1 MERCTDLHCEQC
13 EILFGPARDAGER
26 CSQEPGRHSVC
37 EGVAIGKCMYEY
49 KCTRC
54 TKRFTSR
61 RECIPESENMHCLHC
76 KKDAKPCANRG
87 RVENSC
93 PNTADKIGGLC
104 RSCKGKRN
112 PCRNFETCGGR
123 VGVQNKLCKKCKP
136 DIGRMSG
143 GRATSAAV
151 SSLPAAAKFTPCGT
165 KGCNG
170 KATMCMFCIH
180 CQFAPRSRH
189 PCRNSETCGGRVRL
203 EGSECTECLL
213 GRMSGGCA
221 RSAAPAPPPLPPLVA
236 PAGFVALPG
245 GGSERIGGV
254 IDEDEVVGQPMFI
267 NDDARDDQIDGGSVE
282 NSVYIAEPRKNNKRK
297 CDQDDGVCFE
307 RKHRLGRADVREVL
321 DANFKDESL
330 EGVLWEMQK
339 EDKDCKSF
347 RVGELCMWAA
357 DAMKVLKEFEMLD
370 PNGQN
375 QDKTF
380 RNKEVHRKVRCLAI
394 DPQNLPRG
402 FGMPSP
408 EFNEEQFLS
417 TVVELDSA

>member
-1 MERCTDLHCEQC
+1 
-13 EILFGPARDAGER
+13 
-26 CSQEPGRHSVC
+26 
-37 EGVAIGKCMYEY
+37 
-49 KCTRC
+49 
-54 TKRFTSR
+54 
-61 RECIPESENMHCLHC
+61 
-76 KKDAKPCANRG
+76 
-87 RVENSC
+87 
-93 PNTADKIGGLC
+93 
-104 RSCKGKRN
+104 
-112 PCRNFETCGGR
+112 
-123 VGVQNKLCKKCKP
+123 
-136 DIGRMSG
+136 
-143 GRATSAAV
+143 
-151 SSLPAAAKFTPCGT
+151 
-165 KGCNG
+165 
-170 KATMCMFCIH
+170 
-180 CQFAPRSRH
+180 
-189 PCRNSETCGGRVRL
+189 
-203 EGSECTECLL
+203 
-213 GRMSGGCA
+213 MSGGCA
-221 RSAAPAPPPLPPLVA
+221 RSAAPAPPPLPLVA

-245 GGSERIGGV
+245 GGSERIGRV